1 MWRYR
6 DAAGL
11 RALELEYIRR
21 VIGATRGLP
30 NAPSDWDGWSII
42 DPEDERRRYAA
53 RRAAGLCTRCG
64 KYPPRPGRK
73 LCEGCAAAAAARSL
87 DLRARRR
94 AAAIC
99 TQCGGLAS
107 GGHARCE
114 TCRDAIRSAS
124 RSHHE

>member
-42 DPEDERRRYAA
+42 NPDGERQRYAT

-64 KYPPRPGRK
+64 KYPPRPVRK
-73 LCEGCAAAAAARSL
+73 LCEDCAAAQRDRAAK
-87 DLRARRR
+87 LREKRRG
-94 AAAIC
+94 AAIC
-99 TQCGGLAS
+99 IQCGRLAS
-107 GGHARCE
+107 GGHARCQ
-114 TCRDAIRSAS
+114 TCRDAIRS
-124 RSHHE
+124 RS